1 MSELELLK
9 HEANKQVQELVKK
22 NIFKEIWDVK
32 IITISSNQFLYIDCN
47 TSKIN
52 IKSVKELCRQHLTK
66 DIIYK
71 LDLI

>member
-1 MSELELLK
+1 MSELEQLK

-52 IKSVKELCRQHLTK
+52 IKSIKELCRQHLTK